1 MVHDNP
7 NREPLPSVAVH
18 RRTRAIIGILDIAT
32 GRAKDV
38 NPQHSAADRASDEL
52 RGVEARLQSFA
63 RSIDGSLRR
72 HYATLGLC
80 RLLAQPRYNRERGM
94 QVSMHAPSMWLML
107 TCALLIAVVAIPVY
121 KPDLF
126 PQLTALLSPYSPWWL
141 VGIIAALI
149 FLERWLLPQ
158 LRLARYRFRLMRLS
172 HIDSSSEFPYVY
184 LIAHTP
190 SAPTGFD
197 WEAWRSARGVEPGDI
212 VIAVSDAHGR
222 GRAIIPLRTIGRLP
236 IIVWDR
242 DLLQHDAF
250 PPMPPKVRALALAF
264 DTACDTNAT
273 HANRIERNRA
283 LRAGQ
288 SQVTAAADPAKA
300 WAGVALDPKVKAQ
313 LISVAGHFAAG
324 SASATRGLLLYG
336 PPGTGK
342 TLIARTFADSM
353 GCAFFPLS
361 LTDLKSGY
369 IGQSGE
375 NVKALWNKA
384 RTEPRAVIFVDECEG
399 VFGRRGGAGTDS
411 FVEEIVTAFLAQW
424 DGFDRQSSV
433 WVVGAT
439 NRRDLVDAAMLS
451 RFEDQLEIGLPGGLQ
466 RLEILAKEFARLGIP
481 PPLPPQTEA
490 LTQGMSGRDLSSL
503 AKRAAREH
511 GTKIPLDNDA
521 LAAFT
526 TAMRKQGSTSTDG
539 SARWD
544 TLILSEATLKELKTT
559 AGLLQHADTFRK
571 RGIGVP
577 RGLLLYGPPGTG
589 KTQIARTLANETGM
603 RFIAASTADI
613 KQGFLGQSGQKVR
626 ELFERARESAP
637 SLLFLDEIDI
647 IAATRGGQSDAILTE
662 IVGQLLQ
669 EMDGIAA
676 QTQPVFVLAATNRRD
691 QIDAAVLSR
700 LPKQIE
706 IPLPDRDGA
715 RQLLAVMLAGKPIAF
730 DLDTGTRA
738 LAARADGKS
747 GRDLRSWVEGAEHS
761 AVARAIEAGDPDAIV
776 IELGDFG

>member
-1 MVHDNP
+1 M
-7 NREPLPSVAVH
+7 
-18 RRTRAIIGILDIAT
+18 
-32 GRAKDV
+32 
-38 NPQHSAADRASDEL
+38 NPQHSAADRTGDDL
-52 RGVEARLQSFA
+52 RSVEAELQRFA
-63 RSIDGSLRR
+63 RSIDSTLRR
-72 HYATLGLC
+72 HYATMGLR

-94 QVSMHAPSMWLML
+94 RVSMHTPSPWLVLICTAM
-107 TCALLIAVVAIPVY
+107 IAVVVLTVY

-126 PQLTALLSPYSPWWL
+126 TKLSALLSPYSPWWL
-141 VGIIAALI
+141 AGIVLALLFI
-149 FLERWLLPQ
+149 ERWLLPQ
-158 LRLARYRFRLMRLS
+158 MMLARHHFRLMRLS
-172 HIDSSSEFPYVY
+172 HIDSGSEFPFVY
-184 LIAHTP
+184 LGARTAT
-190 SAPTGFD
+190 SPTGFD
-197 WEAWRSARGVEPGDI
+197 WEAWRSMRGVEPGDI
-212 VIAVSDAHGR
+212 VVAISDSHGR
-222 GRAIIPLRTIGRLP
+222 GLGIIPLRTVGRLP

-264 DTACDTNAT
+264 DTACDTHAK

-288 SQVTAAADPAKA
+288 TQGKAAVDPATV
-300 WAGVALDPKVKAQ
+300 WAAVALDPKVKAQ

-369 IGQSGE
+369 VGQSGE
-375 NVKALWNKA
+375 NVKALWSKA
-384 RTEPRAVIFVDECEG
+384 RAEPRAVIFVDECEG
-399 VFGRRGGAGTDS
+399 VFGRRGGTGTDS

-439 NRRDLVDAAMLS
+439 NRRDLIDPAMLS

-466 RLEILAKEFARLGIP
+466 RLDILAREFAHLGIP
-481 PPLPPQTEA
+481 PPLPAQTEA
-490 LTQGMSGRDLSSL
+490 LTLGMSGRDLSSL
-503 AKRAAREH
+503 AKRVAREH
-511 GTKIPLDNDA
+511 GTKTPVGDDV

-526 TAMRKQGSTSTDG
+526 TAMRKQGSTSTDSG
-539 SARWD
+539 ASWD
-544 TLILSEATLKELKTT
+544 TLILPEATLKELKTT
-559 AGLLQHADTFRK
+559 AGLLQHADAFRK
-571 RGIGVP
+571 RGVGVP

-589 KTQIARTLANETGM
+589 KTQIARTLANETGL
-603 RFIAASTADI
+603 RFIAVSTADI

-626 ELFERARESAP
+626 EVFERARESAP
-637 SLLFLDEIDI
+637 SLLFIDEIDI
-647 IAATRGGQSDAILTE
+647 IAASRGGQSDAILTE

-669 EMDGIAA
+669 ELDGIVAHP
-676 QTQPVFVLAATNRRD
+676 QPVFVLAATNRRD

-715 RQLLAVMLAGKPIAF
+715 RQLLGVMLAGKPIAF
-730 DLDTGTRA
+730 DLDTGTRE
-738 LAARADGKS
+738 LAARADGRS
-747 GRDLRSWVEGAEHS
+747 GRDLRGWVEAAEHR
-761 AVARAIEAGDPDAIV
+761 AVARAIDAGDPDAIA

>member
-1 MVHDNP
+1 M
-7 NREPLPSVAVH
+7 
-18 RRTRAIIGILDIAT
+18 
-32 GRAKDV
+32 
-38 NPQHSAADRASDEL
+38 NPQHSAADRTGDDL
-52 RGVEARLQSFA
+52 RGVEADLQTFA
-63 RSIDGSLRR
+63 RSIDPTLRR
-72 HYATLGLC
+72 HYATQGLR
-80 RLLAQPRYNRERGM
+80 RLLTQPRYNRERGM
-94 QVSMHAPSMWLML
+94 RVSMHAPSLWLVL
-107 TCALLIAVVAIPVY
+107 TGALMIAMIAITVY

-126 PQLTALLSPYSPWWL
+126 PKLTSLWSQHSPWWI
-141 VGIIAALI
+141 VGAIVVLL

-158 LRLARYRFRLMRLS
+158 MTLARHHFRLMRLS
-172 HIDSSSEFPYVY
+172 HIDSSSEFPFVY
-184 LIAHTP
+184 LAARTLTT
-190 SAPTGFD
+190 PTGFD
-197 WEAWRSARGVEPGDI
+197 WEAWHSMRGVEPGDI
-212 VIAVSDAHGR
+212 VIAISDTHGR
-222 GRAIIPLRTIGRLP
+222 GLGIIPLRTVGRLP
-236 IIVWDR
+236 ITVWDR
-242 DLLQHDAF
+242 DLVQHDAF

-264 DTACDTNAT
+264 DTACDSHAK

-283 LRAGQ
+283 LRSGQ
-288 SQVTAAADPAKA
+288 AQGKPNANSAKA

-313 LISVAGHFAAG
+313 LISVAGHFATG

-361 LTDLKSGY
+361 LTDLKSGF

-375 NVKALWNKA
+375 NVKALWTKA
-384 RTEPRAVIFVDECEG
+384 RGEPRAVIFVDECEG
-399 VFGRRGGAGTDS
+399 VFGRRGGTGTDS

-439 NRRDLVDAAMLS
+439 NRRDLIDAAMLS

-490 LTQGMSGRDLSSL
+490 LTLGMSGRDLSSL
-503 AKRAAREH
+503 AKRVAREH
-511 GTKIPLDNDA
+511 GTKKPVDDDA

-526 TAMRKQGSTSTDG
+526 TAMRKQGSTTTD
-539 SARWD
+539 SRASWS
-544 TLILSEATLKELKTT
+544 TLILSEATMKELKTT
-559 AGLLQHADTFRK
+559 AGLLQHAETFRK

-589 KTQIARTLANETGM
+589 KTQIARTLANETGL

-613 KQGFLGQSGQKVR
+613 KQGYLGQSGQKVR

-637 SLLFLDEIDI
+637 SLLFIDELDI

-730 DLDTGTRA
+730 DLDTGTDA

>member
-1 MVHDNP
+1 
-7 NREPLPSVAVH
+7 
-18 RRTRAIIGILDIAT
+18 
-32 GRAKDV
+32 V
-38 NPQHSAADRASDEL
+38 NPQHSAAGRTGDDL
-52 RGVEARLQSFA
+52 RGVEAELQAFA
-63 RSIDGSLRR
+63 RKIDPTLRR
-72 HYATLGLC
+72 HYATLGLR
-80 RLLAQPRYNRERGM
+80 RLLAHQKHHRERGM
-94 QVSMHAPSMWLML
+94 RVAMFAPSLWLML
-107 TCALLIAVVAIPVY
+107 TAALMTAVVAIVVY
-121 KPDLF
+121 LPDLL
-126 PQLTALLSPYSPWWL
+126 PKLTARLSSYSPWWL
-141 VGIIAALI
+141 AGILVALI
-149 FLERWLLPQ
+149 FIERWLLPQ
-158 LRLARYRFRLMRLS
+158 MALARYRFRLMRLS
-172 HIDSSSEFPYVY
+172 HIDSGGEFPFVY
-184 LIAHTP
+184 LVARAPNT
-190 SAPTGFD
+190 PTGFD

-236 IIVWDR
+236 VIVWDR
-242 DLLQHDAF
+242 DLLQNDAF
-250 PPMPPKVRALALAF
+250 PPIPQKVRALALAF
-264 DTACDTNAT
+264 DTACGSHTKN
-273 HANRIERNRA
+273 ANRIERNRA
-283 LRAGQ
+283 LRSGPAQGKPA
-288 SQVTAAADPAKA
+288 TDPARA
-300 WAGVALDPKVKAQ
+300 WAGVALDPKMKAQ

-375 NVKALWNKA
+375 NVKALWSKA
-384 RTEPRAVIFVDECEG
+384 RAEPRAVIFVDECEG
-399 VFGRRGGAGTDS
+399 VFGRRGGTNTDS

-424 DGFDRQSSV
+424 DGFDRQSNV

-439 NRRDLVDAAMLS
+439 NRRDLIDAAMLS

-466 RLEILAKEFARLGIP
+466 RLEILAKEFAGLGIP

-490 LTQGMSGRDLSSL
+490 LTLGMSGRDLSSL
-503 AKRAAREH
+503 AKRVVREH
-511 GTKIPLDNDA
+511 GTKTAIGDDA
-521 LAAFT
+521 FAAFT
-526 TAMRKQGSTSTDG
+526 TAMRKQGSTATDTRA
-539 SARWD
+539 SWD
-544 TLILSEATLKELKTT
+544 TLILSESTLKELKTT
-559 AGLLQHADTFRK
+559 AGLLQHAETFRK

-589 KTQIARTLANETGM
+589 KTQIARTLANETGL

-637 SLLFLDEIDI
+637 SLLFIDELDI
-647 IAATRGGQSDAILTE
+647 IATTRGGQSDAILTE

-715 RQLLAVMLAGKPIAF
+715 RQLLAVMLAGKPVAF
-730 DLDTGTRA
+730 DLAEGA
-738 LAARADGKS
+738 QQLAARADGKS
-747 GRDLRSWVEGAEHS
+747 GRDLRSWVEAAEHR
-761 AVARAIEAGDPDAIV
+761 AVSRAIDAGDPDAIV
-776 IELGDFG
+776 IEMRDFG